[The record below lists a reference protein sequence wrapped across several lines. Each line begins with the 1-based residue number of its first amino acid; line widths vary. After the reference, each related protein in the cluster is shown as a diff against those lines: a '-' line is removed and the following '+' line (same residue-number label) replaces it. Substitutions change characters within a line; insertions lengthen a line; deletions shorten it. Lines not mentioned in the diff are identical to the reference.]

1 MKAKNTTQSYQET
14 RPREQ
19 ADLERQYGNIGISA
33 VAAAV
38 RYEGGKNPAY
48 APDASRDE
56 DESQAAA

>member
-1 MKAKNTTQSYQET
+1 MKTKNTTQSYQDN

-48 APDASRDE
+48 APDAQDE
-56 DESQAAA
+56 ESQAA